1 MKPHTRLLAKTA
13 IAITSLSASAALF
26 STETSNS
33 PLPLTDPANNAGWVL
48 NHSVSDEFNGNKV
61 DKDKWIIQGEND
73 HYENNFKGR
82 APSQFVPHAVSQE
95 GGELII
101 TTRWQPEFTFL
112 DEIFNGIK
120 YANITTGAVI
130 SKGRFRYGYMETR
143 SKAADGPISSSFW
156 TTGKGGEIDVFEHW
170 GNNPNKPD
178 SAQRMHTSF
187 HDWRDPKSKT
197 WGKRIWTN
205 DHKLDF
211 RVADDYHVYG
221 LEWAPDYLKIFVDGR
236 LIRCTTREEM
246 GDLWVATNEQKVWLD
261 SEVFPWEGN
270 PSTLTAA
277 DYPAPGRQFKTD
289 YVRIWQR
296 PTGANNEGN
305 NAAANKAPHC
315 TKHTNLIVN
324 AGFENGLEGWEDKN
338 KHANAAEGKGLS
350 GNNAAYL
357 LDKTLLEQKVKVKP
371 NTTYIL
377 SAYLKS
383 PGTNMK
389 NIWHNGWIGV
399 KGWGGKEI
407 NKKGFHNKYHYHSL
421 QFTTGDN
428 VNEITVYARNDWSGH
443 PLYVDNFEL
452 REAPILSR

>member
-1 MKPHTRLLAKTA
+1 MKRLTLPMHLKTLAVTTISVGTA
-13 IAITSLSASAALF
+13 LLSPSTF
-26 STETSNS
+26 SQ
-33 PLPLTDPANNAGWVL
+33 PFPYTDPQNSGGWVL
-48 NHSVSDEFNGNKV
+48 NPAVSDEFNG
-61 DKDKWIIQGEND
+61 DKLDKNKWIVQGENN

-82 APSQFVPHAVSQE
+82 APSQFVPHAISQE
-95 GGELII
+95 NGELII
-101 TTRWQPEFTFL
+101 TTRWEPDFNFL
-112 DEIFNGIK
+112 DEEFNGIK
-120 YANITTGAVI
+120 YSNITTGGVI
-130 SKGRFRYGYMETR
+130 SKARFHYGYMETR

-170 GNNPNKPD
+170 GHNPNKPD

-187 HDWRDPKSKT
+187 HDWRDPKSAT

-221 LEWAPDYLKIFVDGR
+221 LEWDPEYLKIFVDGH
-236 LIRCTTREEM
+236 LVRCTTREQM

-270 PSTLTAA
+270 PSQLTAA

-296 PTGANNEGN
+296 QPNNKS
-305 NAAANKAPHC
+305 KAQQPAC
-315 TKHTNLIVN
+315 TKHENLISN
-324 AGFENGLEGWEDKN
+324 ASFETGLAGWTDTN
-338 KHANAAEGKGLS
+338 DNTTATNGKGLNGS
-350 GNNAAYL
+350 NSAYL
-357 LDKTLLEQKVKVKP
+357 LDKTMLEQKVKVKP

-377 SAYLKS
+377 SAYIKL

-399 KGWGGKEI
+399 KGWGGEEI
-407 NKKGFHNKYHYHSL
+407 NKKGFHNSYHYHSL
-421 QFTTGDN
+421 QFTTGST
-428 VNEITVYARNDWSGH
+428 VEEITIYARNDWSGH
-443 PLYVDNFEL
+443 PLYVDDFEL
-452 REAPILSR
+452 REMPYLAKQ